1 MLWGIL
7 PGRPSGDLPPLI
19 CISCTCDYLVIYTGA
34 LHTQSTYA
42 PRGLRINSG
51 EEKKHW
57 QEEQWTQAPG
67 LRAKAGKFRS
77 SACLLPAGA
86 QFPARPPDRARLYR
100 AGLAVRLCGRQM
112 MPETTAPRAVPRQGG
127 ARRAR
132 ESETCPR
139 SSSARDLP
147 LPPAASCPRHDPA
160 GAPALRARRAG
171 PGLSRAGRGLR
182 HWPLPGKAVPPM
194 ARPARAVPSS
204 PRGQPAVA
212 VSSEPLHAGAPGAAK
227 PEAGTFTGYSALALA
242 LALPADGR
250 VVTCEVEAQPPELGR
265 PLWRQAEAEHKIDL
279 RLKPALQTL
288 DELLAAGEAGTF
300 DVAVVDADKENCAAY
315 YERCLQLLRPGGI
328 LAVLRVLWRGKVL
341 QPPKGDVVAECVRNL
356 NERIRRDVRVYI
368 SLLPLGDGL
377 TLAFK
382 I

>member
-1 MLWGIL
+1 MV
-7 PGRPSGDLPPLI
+7 SE
-19 CISCTCDYLVIYTGA
+19 TA
-34 LHTQSTYA
+34 A
-42 PRGLRINSG
+42 PR
-51 EEKKHW
+51 
-57 QEEQWTQAPG
+57 TV
-67 LRAKAGKFRS
+67 
-77 SACLLPAGA
+77 
-86 QFPARPPDRARLYR
+86 PP
-100 AGLAVRLCGRQM
+100 
-112 MPETTAPRAVPRQGG
+112 PPQGG
-127 ARRAR
+127 AQRVR

-147 LPPAASCPRHDPA
+147 PPPARAMTQPVPRLSVPAALALGSAALGAAFATGLFLGRRWPSWRGLRELRLLPPEDSPLWQYLLSRSMREH
-160 GAPALRARRAG
+160 PALRSLRLLTLEQPQGDSMITCEQAQLLANLARLIQAK
-171 PGLSRAGRGLR
+171 
-182 HWPLPGKAVPPM
+182 KA
-194 ARPARAVPSS
+194 
-204 PRGQPAVA
+204 
-212 VSSEPLHAGAPGAAK
+212 LDL
-227 PEAGTFTGYSALALA
+227 GTFTGYSALALA

-250 VVTCEVEAQPPELGR
+250 VVTCEVDAQPPELGR

-279 RLKPALQTL
+279 RLKPALETL

-328 LAVLRVLWRGKVL
+328 LAVLRVLWHGKVL
-341 QPPKGDVVAECVRNL
+341 QPPKGDLAAECVRNL